1 MRTPTDRAHRT
12 RRRLRLGTVV
22 LIGLLGPMTLLVPGS
37 PAGSTP
43 RDTTSTTST
52 STTVPVLG
60 GLDSF
65 YDVPDPLS
73 SAPPGSIIRSEA
85 IPVIAGLPIR
95 TAAYR
100 ILYHSES
107 MDGSDIGVS
116 GVVVVPGRRA
126 PVGGYP
132 IVSWAHGTTGLA
144 SDCAPSRQGIDDIPF
159 LPQLL
164 EAGYVVAATDYEG
177 LGTSGIDP
185 YLVGQSEGQSV
196 LDAARAA
203 RDLLGSQAS
212 DQVIVAG
219 HSQGGQAALFAGQ
232 IAASYAP
239 ELFIAG
245 VVSIAP
251 VATVGEF
258 VPPTVGRSAN
268 PLSVFTVASLYEW
281 AKTYGNLTLSSLLTP
296 AAVNLTAGIDQ
307 QCINSLAA
315 EFADMPTDRIFRPGW
330 ESSGSTV
337 VALETENE
345 PGWAPS
351 LAPILVVQGINDT
364 LTPYTDATTLVDQ
377 RLCRDQHDTVQYD
390 AFHNAG
396 HTNVLDVAQPSVL
409 RWMAS
414 RLSGYS
420 RSGNTCPRS

>member
-258 VPPTVGRSAN
+258 VPPTVGR
-268 PLSVFTVASLYEW
+268 
-281 AKTYGNLTLSSLLTP
+281 
-296 AAVNLTAGIDQ
+296 
-307 QCINSLAA
+307 
-315 EFADMPTDRIFRPGW
+315 
-330 ESSGSTV
+330 
-337 VALETENE
+337 
-345 PGWAPS
+345 
-351 LAPILVVQGINDT
+351 
-364 LTPYTDATTLVDQ
+364 
-377 RLCRDQHDTVQYD
+377 
-390 AFHNAG
+390 
-396 HTNVLDVAQPSVL
+396 
-409 RWMAS
+409 
-414 RLSGYS
+414 
-420 RSGNTCPRS
+420 